1 MDINEQFEKY
11 LMERE
16 DLVTEKSKYLK
27 YSDLLLA
34 KLQARDKHGA
44 DSPEVKKINKE
55 LRKEMKKLGID
66 DWEIVGEAVSRTGSV
81 GTVDLDELERKP
93 RISIKYWEKLFK
105 GKAEEVFDGIHGY
118 IVIIRVS
125 SVQKRHESTTFEN
138 LTKGPDYRWIEFDDK
153 YIKIGF

>member
-1 MDINEQFEKY
+1 MNINEQFEIA
-11 LMERE
+11 LSSEI
-16 DLVTEKSKYLK
+16 TEGSKWLK

-34 KLQARDKHGA
+34 KIHAIEKHGPKSA
-44 DSPEVKKINKE
+44 EVKKLDKE
-55 LRKEMKKLGID
+55 IKKEMDKLGIT
-66 DWEIVGEAVSRTGSV
+66 EAVSRTGST
-81 GTVDLDELERKP
+81 GTIDLDELERKP
-93 RISIKYWEKLFK
+93 RLQIKYWEKLFK

-153 YIKIGF
+153 YIKIVF

>member
-1 MDINEQFEKY
+1 MTMNEQFEK
-11 LMERE
+11 LISSEI
-16 DLVTEKSKYLK
+16 TEASKYLK

-44 DSPEVKKINKE
+44 DSPEVKKINKD
-55 LRKEMKKLGID
+55 LRKEMKKLGIE
-66 DWEIVGEAVSRTGSV
+66 DWELVGEAVSRTGSS
-81 GTVDLDELERKP
+81 GTIDLDELERTP
-93 RISIKYWEKLFK
+93 RLSIKYWEKLFK

>member
-1 MDINEQFEKY
+1 MDINKQFES
-11 LMERE
+11 LLENS
-16 DLVTEKSKYLK
+16 TEIS
-27 YSDLLLA
+27 
-34 KLQARDKHGA
+34 
-44 DSPEVKKINKE
+44 
-55 LRKEMKKLGID
+55 
-66 DWEIVGEAVSRTGSV
+66 EAVSRTGSV
-81 GTVDLDELERKP
+81 GTVDFDELERKP

-125 SVQKRHESTTFEN
+125 SVQKRHESTTFEY

>member
-1 MDINEQFEKY
+1 MSINEQFKIAVSSEI
-11 LMERE
+11 
-16 DLVTEKSKYLK
+16 TEASKYLK

-55 LRKEMKKLGID
+55 LRKEMKKLGIE

-93 RISIKYWEKLFK
+93 RLSIKYWEKLFK

>member
-1 MDINEQFEKY
+1 MNINEQFEIA
-11 LMERE
+11 LSSEI
-16 DLVTEKSKYLK
+16 TEGSKWLK

-34 KLQARDKHGA
+34 KIHAIEKHGA
-44 DSPEVKKINKE
+44 KSAEVKKLDKE
-55 LRKEMKKLGID
+55 IKKEMDKLGIT
-66 DWEIVGEAVSRTGSV
+66 EAVSRTGST
-81 GTVDLDELERKP
+81 GTIDLDELERKP
-93 RISIKYWEKLFK
+93 RLQIKYWEKLFK

-125 SVQKRHESTTFEN
+125 SVQKRHESTTFQN

>member
-1 MDINEQFEKY
+1 MSINEQFEIA
-11 LMERE
+11 LSSEI
-16 DLVTEKSKYLK
+16 TEGSKWLK

-34 KLQARDKHGA
+34 KIHAIEKHGLKSA
-44 DSPEVKKINKE
+44 EVKKLDKE
-55 LRKEMKKLGID
+55 IKKEMDKLGIT
-66 DWEIVGEAVSRTGSV
+66 EAVSRTGST
-81 GTVDLDELERKP
+81 GTIDLDELERKP
-93 RISIKYWEKLFK
+93 RLQIKYWEKLFK

>member
-1 MDINEQFEKY
+1 MTMNEQFEK
-11 LMERE
+11 LISSEI
-16 DLVTEKSKYLK
+16 TEASKYLK

-44 DSPEVKKINKE
+44 DSPEVKKINKD
-55 LRKEMKKLGID
+55 LRKEMKKLGIE
-66 DWEIVGEAVSRTGSV
+66 DWELVGEAVSRTGSS
-81 GTVDLDELERKP
+81 GTIDLDELERTP
-93 RISIKYWEKLFK
+93 RLSIKYWEKLFK

-138 LTKGPDYRWIEFDDK
+138 LTKGPDYRWIELDDK

>member
-1 MDINEQFEKY
+1 MNMNINEQFEIA
-11 LMERE
+11 LSSE
-16 DLVTEKSKYLK
+16 LTEGSKWLK

-34 KLQARDKHGA
+34 KIHAIEKHGPKSA
-44 DSPEVKKINKE
+44 EVKKLDKE
-55 LRKEMKKLGID
+55 IKKEMDKLGIT
-66 DWEIVGEAVSRTGSV
+66 EAVSRTGST
-81 GTVDLDELERKP
+81 GTIDLDELERKP
-93 RISIKYWEKLFK
+93 RLSIKYWEKLFK